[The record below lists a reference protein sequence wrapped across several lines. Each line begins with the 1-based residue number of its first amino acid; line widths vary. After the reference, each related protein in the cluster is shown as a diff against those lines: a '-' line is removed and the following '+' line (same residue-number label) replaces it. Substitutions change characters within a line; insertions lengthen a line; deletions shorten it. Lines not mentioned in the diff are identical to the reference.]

1 MDIVRHYKQMPP
13 TFQKLQKLQDNLEED
28 GYSLD
33 SLGLM
38 LDTEDQN
45 YFVTPCDVITFAS
58 TGSDGI
64 HFGLL
69 TDFGAVT
76 DLEEAYVVYV
86 SPMDFG
92 SAVFLAARNLKEFTN
107 LLFTMKDAIEIGNFL
122 SIDMADEGEERE
134 DEAEF
139 EYDEEEFLQEREY
152 VLGKLKESLN
162 CTIIQDLK
170 SYYKNLFK
178 ERKQQIAIHTQD
190 GIGVIPI
197 SNQPITRDKY
207 ELEEDVEIDV
217 QDLQAYFQKA
227 SVENK
232 LAFVRDAQTLG
243 IIMDDEEVREFVL
256 SELRE
261 LGYKIEA
268 DRLQRSN
275 ESD

>member
-1 MDIVRHYKQMPP
+1 M
-13 TFQKLQKLQDNLEED
+13 
-28 GYSLD
+28 SLHLRLPD
-33 SLGLM
+33 R
-38 LDTEDQN
+38 
-45 YFVTPCDVITFAS
+45 
-58 TGSDGI
+58 DGI

-162 CTIIQDLK
+162 CTVIQDVK

-232 LAFVRDAQTLG
+232 LAYVRDAQTLG

>member
-1 MDIVRHYKQMPP
+1 VDIVRHYKQMPP

-122 SIDMADEGEERE
+122 SIDIADEGEERE

-139 EYDEEEFLQEREY
+139 EFDEEEFLQEREY

-162 CTIIQDLK
+162 CTVIQDVK

-178 ERKQQIAIHTQD
+178 VRKQQIAIHTQG

-207 ELEEDVEIDV
+207 ELEEDGEIDV